1 MTRRNAI
8 LIVAVVLMAIGA
20 LADVITISQFGFHLW
35 EPFENRTSVDRSTS
49 LGQLASPVPT
59 VTLTA
64 TPTPVPPLDRQ
75 LEEALSVSS
84 SSARNVAL
92 LIVAQDA
99 VLDRDYW
106 TAIRAASAT
115 PSSSAQAKNLDFVVK
130 CAIEDGLYDI
140 AAEAAAKVKFTSD
153 RDRLKIDVIEARR
166 RATSDVMPSDV
177 DRESMVAS
185 ARFLNE
191 SKMGRLGPPEN
202 TSRLDEGY
210 ENT

>member
-1 MTRRNAI
+1 MTRGEAI

-35 EPFENRTSVDRSTS
+35 GLFENRTSVDRSTS
-49 LGQLASPVPT
+49 LGQLTSPVPT

-92 LIVAQDA
+92 LIVAQHA

-140 AAEAAAKVKFTSD
+140 AAEAAAKVRFTSD

-177 DRESMVAS
+177 DRESMDCFSSVS
-185 ARFLNE
+185 E
-191 SKMGRLGPPEN
+191 
-202 TSRLDEGY
+202 
-210 ENT
+210 